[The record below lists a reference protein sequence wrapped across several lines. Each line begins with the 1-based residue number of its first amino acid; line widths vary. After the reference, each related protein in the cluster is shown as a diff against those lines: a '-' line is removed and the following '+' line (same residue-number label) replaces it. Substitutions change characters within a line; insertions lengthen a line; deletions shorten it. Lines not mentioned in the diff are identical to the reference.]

1 MSRFGRRRSFG
12 LLMAGLA
19 AAALAITGCSASKTS
34 GSGNRADTV
43 IFDIGS
49 GRVEDPSL
57 FNPFLPSSRNDQGS
71 KGAMIEPLFLM
82 DLENGK
88 IMPWLATSM
97 TSTASLDDWT
107 MKLRPDVKWSDGVAF
122 GADDVVFT
130 MNMLITHPDLVGGS
144 DLAQWVK
151 KVTKVDDTTVH
162 FTLKQANPRFQLDY
176 FTSQISGVS
185 SNYVVPKHIWQGQ
198 DPLTFKNYD
207 SKKGWPVWTGP
218 YKLASASSS
227 DFVYTRDDDWWGAKA
242 DFMSLPKPKRL
253 EWVAPGPESSRTQRM
268 ADHQLDSL
276 MDVSPGSYEALKAK
290 NSKIIAWETGKP
302 YLWPDP
308 CERNLE
314 LNNEVKPW
322 NDPKMRW
329 ALNYAIDRNQIV
341 ATAYEGSS
349 QPSDSIF
356 PAYPALTKY
365 VDQAKQAGLYDQYP
379 LMTHD
384 PDKAKQLI
392 ESAGWRKSG
401 EYYSKDGKTLSLDIE
416 EDEPTIETQRVAQ
429 VIVEELQ
436 AIGVDAS
443 TRNVAEGTW
452 IDDYSLGNFEAQ
464 VTSSTCGSV
473 VEPWKSLD
481 TLSNK
486 HLLPIGKRTDW
497 GFNGVRYNSAEYS
510 ALVAQ
515 IGNLPLNDPQVGTK
529 FLQAWKIFLRDLP
542 VIPVTQAR
550 KIVPFDTTYWKGWPS
565 ADNPYIQPA
574 SWWQSTQLIIHHLTP
589 AK

>member
-1 MSRFGRRRSFG
+1 MLRFGARRNFRFLIA
-12 LLMAGLA
+12 LLAMTAMAISA
-19 AAALAITGCSASKTS
+19 CTASKTS
-34 GSGNRADTV
+34 GSGSRADTV

-49 GRVEDPSL
+49 GRVEDPTL
-57 FNPFLPSSRNDQGS
+57 FNPFLPTSRNDQGS

-82 DLENGK
+82 NLENGK
-88 IMPWLATSM
+88 IMPWLAVSM
-97 TSTASLDDWT
+97 TSTPSLDDWT
-107 MKLRPDVKWSDGVAF
+107 MKLRPDVKWSDGKPF

-130 MNMLITHPDLVGGS
+130 IKMLISHPDLVGGS
-144 DLAQWVK
+144 DLAQYVK
-151 KVTKVDDTTVH
+151 TVTKVDDTTVH
-162 FTLKQANPRFQLDY
+162 FTLKLPNPRFQLDF

-185 SNYVVPKHIWQGQ
+185 SNYIVPKHIWQGQ

-207 SKKGWPVWTGP
+207 PKKGWPVWTGP
-218 YKLASASSS
+218 YTLKSASSG
-227 DFVYTRDDDWWGAKA
+227 DFVYTRDDNWWGAKA
-242 DFMSLPKPKRL
+242 GFMSLPAPKRL
-253 EWVAPGPESSRTQRM
+253 EWVAPGPESTRTQRM
-268 ADHQLDSL
+268 ADNQLVSL

-290 NSKIIAWETGKP
+290 NSKVIAWLPQKP

-314 LNNEVKPW
+314 LNNKVKPW
-322 NDPKMRW
+322 DDPQMRW
-329 ALNYAIDRNQIV
+329 ALNYAIDRDQIV
-341 ATAYEGSS
+341 STAYEGSS

-384 PDKAKQLI
+384 PAKAKQII
-392 ESAGWRKSG
+392 ESKGWQKSG
-401 EYYSKDGKTLSLDIE
+401 HYYTKDGKTLSLDIE

-436 AIGVDAS
+436 AIGIDAS

-473 VEPWKSLD
+473 VEPWRSLD
-481 TLSNK
+481 TLSDK
-486 HLLPIGKRTDW
+486 YLLPIGKRTDW
-497 GFNGVRYNSAEYS
+497 GYNGVRYDNAQYS
-510 ALVAQ
+510 SIVAHM
-515 IGNLPLNDPQVGTK
+515 GKLPLNSPQVGTDFVK
-529 FLQAWKIFLRDLP
+529 AWKIFLRDLP

-550 KIVPFDTTYWKGWPS
+550 KIVPFDTTYWTGWPT
-565 ADNPYIQPA
+565 AQNPYIQPA
-574 SWWQSTQLIIHHLTP
+574 TWWQSTQLIVHHLSP
-589 AK
+589 AQ